1 MLPELWNNNSSFM
14 GRKSLKKFHST
25 NISKVYNK
33 RIVLNNLVFNSAFK
47 EINDQPK
54 TLTLEINE
62 EPVNIFEINMPRQP
76 FAPTFVAE
84 VEVSHEVSVSRKNF
98 INLD

>member
-62 EPVNIFEINMPRQP
+62 EPGARFAKMALLFAVSREGQP

-84 VEVSHEVSVSRKNF
+84 VEVSHEVS
-98 INLD
+98 